1 MNINSKILKKIYQEV
16 GIKSI
21 NWVPTSIQEI
31 DLNLFGISDNTLF
44 NETAFFNHS
53 GVNDIFV
60 KMRNQFDI
68 LKKRNAFVNN
78 FLKEFSERDGREIF
92 EESRESMNK
101 LISDYNDV

>member
-1 MNINSKILKKIYQEV
+1 M
-16 GIKSI
+16 
-21 NWVPTSIQEI
+21 
-31 DLNLFGISDNTLF
+31 DLNLLGLLDDRYF

-53 GVNDIFV
+53 GVNSIFV
-60 KMRNQFDI
+60 KMKNQFDI